1 VSDEKDEKKPTTKKE
16 QYAHLAASKSQ
27 EKTNSKGAKRTLI
40 TDEDEQPEEET
51 NAHADTETNQGAN
64 QEIDEVVTQE
74 TPKDNV
80 VQLFNDPA
88 MELIHVVESGKKKK
102 KMEDTR
108 KRTTYWLMPEERNMV
123 NKMAKETGYVKYDVV
138 GLAIRS
144 MYDRMMKAKEEKKTK
159 KKPDQQ

>member
-40 TDEDEQPEEET
+40 TDEDAQTEEET
-51 NAHADTETNQGAN
+51 NTHADTDVNQDEQ
-64 QEIDEVVTQE
+64 QEA
-74 TPKDNV
+74 PKDNV

-102 KMEDTR
+102 KMEDIR
-108 KRTTYWLMPEERNMV
+108 KRSTYWLLPEERTMV